1 MTEEELE
8 TSILR
13 DDFYRDSFMRVVI
26 VIMGMLLSIGLLL
39 AVSIY
44 IHLNKPKPIM
54 FAVDGEWRIQPS
66 VSLDQPYISLAD
78 LNQWVVNALSRSF
91 TLDFLNYNDQLANA
105 KQFFTDDGWRV
116 FLNQLNIYANYN
128 NVQANKVF
136 VSGTPAGAP
145 SLINQGLTAGRY
157 GWIVEIPYTLSYAGY
172 NPPPSRT
179 ITLSLLIVRV
189 STLNNLSGVAIDNIV
204 VKTDTGN
211 RATGKV

>member
-1 MTEEELE
+1 MTQEELE

-13 DDFYRDSFMRVVI
+13 DDFYRDSFMRVVM
-26 VIMGMLLSIGLLL
+26 VILGLLVSMSGLL
-39 AVSIY
+39 AVSLY
-44 IHLNKPKPIM
+44 IHLNKPKPVL
-54 FAVDGEWRIQPS
+54 FGVDSEWRIQPS
-66 VSLDQPYISLAD
+66 VALDQPYISLAD

-91 TLDFLNYNDQLANA
+91 TLDFLNYNDQLENA
-105 KQFFTDDGWRV
+105 KQFFTDEGWKV

-145 SLINQGLTAGRY
+145 SLINQGLTGGRF
-157 GWIVEIPYTLSYAGY
+157 GWIVEIPYTLSYAGF

-204 VKTDTGN
+204 VKADTGKQ
-211 RATGKV
+211 ATGTV